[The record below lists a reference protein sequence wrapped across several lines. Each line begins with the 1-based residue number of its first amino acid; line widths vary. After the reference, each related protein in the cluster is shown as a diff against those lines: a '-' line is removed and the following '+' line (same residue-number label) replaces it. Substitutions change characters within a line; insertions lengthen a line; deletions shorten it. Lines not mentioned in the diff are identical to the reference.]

1 MCTTYTNLRTL
12 LCIYLC
18 TGVADVLSA
27 GCVYIGDSS
36 SQQVAQFTSGQPA
49 NQQVDPLI
57 STIDYDLYTERLE
70 ECNITFDAANPRT
83 SSYKTVVI
91 RNYRSPLCPNT
102 YPYAIHLTTCTCMS
116 INKGLRISP
125 HIHTCKYTCT

>member
-1 MCTTYTNLRTL
+1 MN
-12 LCIYLC
+12 IYYC

-36 SQQVAQFTSGQPA
+36 SQQVAQFTSGQSA
-49 NQQVDPLI
+49 NQRVDPLI

-70 ECNITFDAANPRT
+70 ECNITFDAVNPQT

-91 RNYRSPLCPNT
+91 RNYRSPLCPNSHH
-102 YPYAIHLTTCTCMS
+102 AICYSSDYMYVH
-116 INKGLRISP
+116 NKGIEDQSM
-125 HIHTCKYTCT
+125 HT